1 MSIFFDEDKT
11 LTPDSN
17 TSIAKGERT
26 NFMENASS
34 AFTAFRRSEM
44 FTSER
49 NNLEEEYINIVN
61 ILQKAGHTDIVS
73 PLEQEFNPFVGTG
86 IDVSEESFFK
96 PKEELEANFWNKV
109 SELQNTDENLKLLLS
124 EAGLNTPD
132 NMQATI
138 AKKAHSAWKEFSD
151 INERATTKGKIGGF
165 GGIAAGAFTD
175 PIMGGAA
182 VASFG
187 YSVPATIGAAALRVA
202 YMEAIIGGVSETLIQ
217 LKAQPYRKQLGFEDA
232 GLETGLQNIAM
243 VTGASAALSPAFLG
257 LFKAFGKGIDVGKK
271 LLSKTSVEDLQKIHK
286 ELGDINPKFKDK
298 PLNDIEI
305 PKKDIPDTNT
315 PIARTEHNERLNTAT
330 KQLQDGEPVDLPRIE
345 NKIIYHGTDK
355 YFKDFDL
362 NKTADQSIWF
372 TDDIDAIKAGT
383 VGAAGKGNIIK
394 RIIDENKI
402 KLATAEQADKY
413 VDQQLIAMGYDGVKF
428 SKAEGYTETN
438 YRIFNTEK
446 LDKTGSVQSSS
457 GFNKNET
464 KLAEDIEGVKNYDV
478 PDEATLR
485 NQALDLERSMFDV
498 GTSAAIKDVAGAG
511 SAAKTVPTDNPLAK
525 TQDLVSK
532 SQRTDAAPSST
543 VLATAQSKPPL
554 IRGSKTKTVG
564 DFNSIG
570 KQLYHISDDFNE
582 IYKTLSAKIEDVTK
596 ELQPI
601 ATKYNGELKA
611 RIKDKAS
618 LNEKLAS
625 DPTFT
630 PQNMSDVLGTRISVN
645 SILDAKLLFSDISKK
660 SQIILSDDFLDDV
673 GRTLTHNTD
682 YRAIHAQILTKDG
695 FSFELQIRLKELDPL
710 TEKSHALYKKT
721 KYQKDTISA
730 DDLNKLLDE
739 QDLINKR
746 LSKKYFEIRD
756 KELLKLKTNDPLDQ
770 PIPVGQRFDE
780 DTGEIVTINKT
791 SRELFEEEAK
801 DKTMLERLK
810 DCV

>member
-17 TSIAKGERT
+17 TSVAKGERT

-109 SELQNTDENLKLLLS
+109 SELQTTDENLKSLLS
-124 EAGLNTPD
+124 EAGLDTPD

-175 PIMGGAA
+175 PIMAGAA

-187 YSVPATIGAAALRVA
+187 YSVPATLGAAALRVA

-217 LKAQPYRKQLGFEDA
+217 LKSQPYRAKLGFEDA
-232 GLETGLQNIAM
+232 GLETGLKNVAM

-257 LFKAFGKGIDVGKK
+257 LFKAFGKSIDAGKK

-298 PLNDIEI
+298 ALNDIEI
-305 PKKDIPDTNT
+305 PKKDIPDINT
-315 PIARTEHNERLNTAT
+315 PLARTEHNERLNTSL
-330 KQLQDGEPVDLPRIE
+330 KQLQDGEPVDLPPIK

-355 YFKDFDL
+355 YFKEFDL

-372 TDDIDAIKAGT
+372 TDDIDAIKSGT
-383 VGAAGKGNIIK
+383 VGASGKGNIIK
-394 RIIDENKI
+394 RLLDENKV
-402 KLATAEQADKY
+402 KLATAEQAEKLTD
-413 VDQQLIAMGYDGVKF
+413 DQLIAQGFDGVRF
-428 SKAEGYTETN
+428 SKEEGFTENN

-446 LDKTGSVQSSS
+446 LDKTGSVQSPS

-464 KLAEDIEGVKNYDV
+464 KLAEDIEGVKNFDV
-478 PDEATLR
+478 PNEATLR
-485 NQALDLERSMFDV
+485 NQASNIERSVFDV
-498 GTSAAIKDVAGAG
+498 STSSSIKSVAGQGAAAKT
-511 SAAKTVPTDNPLAK
+511 SPTELSDASQTLSLASQKTDATPVSVLANAKTVPPLFRGSDTSK
-525 TQDLVSK
+525 VGSK
-532 SQRTDAAPSST
+532 SAITNK
-543 VLATAQSKPPL
+543 V
-554 IRGSKTKTVG
+554 I
-564 DFNSIG
+564 
-570 KQLYHISDDFNE
+570 YHTSGDFNE
-582 IYKTLSAKIEDVTK
+582 IYKTLSSKLKDVK
-596 ELQPI
+596 KDLQPI
-601 ATKYNGELKA
+601 ADRFNGKLKA
-611 RIKDKAS
+611 RIKEVKE
-618 LNEKLAS
+618 LNKKINKGIKPENIS
-625 DPTFT
+625 DY
-630 PQNMSDVLGTRISVN
+630 LGTRISVN
-645 SILDAKLLFSDISKK
+645 SIMDAKMLINDLNKIVKF
-660 SQIILSDDFLDDV
+660 LSIDDFLDDA
-673 GRTLTHNTD
+673 GRSIESGSE
-682 YRAIHAQILTKDG
+682 YRAIHAQVLTKDG
-695 FSFELQIRLKELDPL
+695 FSFELQVRLIDLDPL
-710 TEKSHALYKKT
+710 TEKSHAIYKKVKFPEKEYT
-721 KYQKDTISA
+721 DAEFKKILKEQKS
-730 DDLNKLLDE
+730 
-739 QDLINKR
+739 INKK
-746 LSKKYFEIRD
+746 LKAKYFEIKD
-756 KELLKLKTNDPLDQ
+756 KEFLKLKTDDPLDQ
-770 PIPVGQRFDE
+770 PIPIGQRID
-780 DTGEIVTINKT
+780 DATGEIVPLTKT
-791 SRELFEEEAK
+791 ARELFEEEAK

>member
-17 TSIAKGERT
+17 TSVAKGERT

-34 AFTAFRRSEM
+34 AFTAFRRSEL

-86 IDVSEESFFK
+86 IDVSDESFFK

-109 SELQNTDENLKLLLS
+109 SELQTTDENLKSLLI
-124 EAGLNTPD
+124 EAGLDTPD
-132 NMQATI
+132 SMQATI
-138 AKKAHSAWKEFSD
+138 AKKAHSAWKEYSD

-175 PIMGGAA
+175 PIMAGAA

-187 YSVPATIGAAALRVA
+187 YSVPATFGAAALRVA

-217 LKAQPYRKQLGFEDA
+217 LKSQPYRAKLGFEDA
-232 GLETGLQNIAM
+232 GLETGLKNVAM

-257 LFKAFGKGIDVGKK
+257 LFKAFGKSIDAGKK

-298 PLNDIEI
+298 ALNDIEI
-305 PKKDIPDTNT
+305 PKKDIPDINT
-315 PIARTEHNERLNTAT
+315 PLARTEHNERLNTSL

-355 YFKDFDL
+355 YFKEFDL

-394 RIIDENKI
+394 RLLDENKV
-402 KLATAEQADKY
+402 KLATSEQAEKLTD
-413 VDQQLIAMGYDGVKF
+413 DQLIAQGFDGVRF
-428 SKAEGYTETN
+428 SKEEGFTENN

-446 LDKTGSVQSSS
+446 LDKTGSVQSPS

-464 KLAEDIEGVKNYDV
+464 KLAEDIEGVKNFDV
-478 PDEATLR
+478 PNEATLR
-485 NQALDLERSMFDV
+485 NQASNIERSVFDV
-498 GTSAAIKDVAGAG
+498 STSSSIKSVAGQGAAAKT
-511 SAAKTVPTDNPLAK
+511 SPTELSDASQTLSLASQKTDATPVSVLANAKTVPPLFRGSDTSK
-525 TQDLVSK
+525 VGSK
-532 SQRTDAAPSST
+532 SAITNK
-543 VLATAQSKPPL
+543 V
-554 IRGSKTKTVG
+554 I
-564 DFNSIG
+564 
-570 KQLYHISDDFNE
+570 YHTSGDFNE
-582 IYKTLSAKIEDVTK
+582 IYKTLSSKLKDVK
-596 ELQPI
+596 KDLQPI
-601 ATKYNGELKA
+601 ADRFNGKLKA
-611 RIKDKAS
+611 RIKEVKE
-618 LNEKLAS
+618 LNKKINKGIKPENIS
-625 DPTFT
+625 DY
-630 PQNMSDVLGTRISVN
+630 LGTRISVN
-645 SILDAKLLFSDISKK
+645 SIMDAKMLINDLNKIVKF
-660 SQIILSDDFLDDV
+660 LSIDDFLDDA
-673 GRTLTHNTD
+673 GRSIESGSE
-682 YRAIHAQILTKDG
+682 YRAIHAQVLTKDG
-695 FSFELQIRLKELDPL
+695 FSFELQVRLIDLDPL
-710 TEKSHALYKKT
+710 TEKSHAIYKKVKFPEKEYT
-721 KYQKDTISA
+721 DAEFKKILKEQKS
-730 DDLNKLLDE
+730 
-739 QDLINKR
+739 INKK
-746 LSKKYFEIRD
+746 LKAKYFEIKD
-756 KELLKLKTNDPLDQ
+756 KEFLKLKTDDPLDQ
-770 PIPVGQRFDE
+770 PIPIGQRID
-780 DTGEIVTINKT
+780 DATGEIVPLTKT
-791 SRELFEEEAK
+791 ARELFEEEAK